1 MVVRK
6 VAQRI
11 PFTPSKTQAAL
22 LEQCFGA
29 RRFAYNQQVEAFN
42 SYDKDANPH
51 PVYPNVTDM
60 KNENEWLRDS
70 PIPSNALSNAI
81 QDFRKT
87 QTAYFRKAEYGKN
100 RPRFVSKSDAVQ
112 SFRNAVPMRR
122 MEGNRYPLSKKLG
135 SVRIRR
141 RDRIRYPLESLS
153 SWTVK
158 RENGVYYLVL
168 LVNVDVQPKP
178 PVSGEVGIDV
188 GVKDFLTLSTG
199 EKINYPDRLRQLEE
213 NTKQEQRKLS
223 RRVKGSSNYR
233 KQKATVA
240 KANAKLRHYRENFQ
254 HQVSRRLIEDNQ
266 FIGMETLAVQNM
278 TRKAKKKVDAN
289 GRHTRNGQ
297 SAKRAM
303 NRSILRNGWS
313 SFAGKLAYK
322 AQWYGRTLVQVDR
335 FYPSSRLCNNCGHK
349 YAGLLLSEREW
360 VCDSCGVLHD
370 RDVNA
375 ALNILAEAL
384 RVSQVGE

>member
-29 RRFAYNQQVEAFN
+29 RRFAYNQQVKAFN
-42 SYDKDANPH
+42 SYDKETNPR
-51 PVYPNVTDM
+51 PEYPSIADM
-60 KNENEWLRDS
+60 KGANAWLRDS
-70 PIPSNALSNAI
+70 PIPSHALSNAI
-81 QDFRKT
+81 MDFRKT
-87 QTAYFRKAEYGKN
+87 QAAYFRKAEYGKN
-100 RPRFVSKSDAVQ
+100 RPRFASKDDSVQ
-112 SFRNAVPMRR
+112 SFRNGRPMRH

-141 RDRIRYPLESLS
+141 RDRFRYPLESLL

-168 LVNVDVQPKP
+168 LFDVDVQPKP
-178 PVSGEVGIDV
+178 PVDGQVGIDV

-199 EKINYPDRLRQLEE
+199 EKVNYPDRLRQLEE
-213 NTKQEQRKLS
+213 KVRCEQRKLS

-233 KQKATVA
+233 KQRVAVSKAYA
-240 KANAKLRHYRENFQ
+240 KVRHFRENFQ
-254 HQVSRRLIEDNQ
+254 HQVSHKLIEDNQ
-266 FIGMETLAVQNM
+266 FIGMETLAVQRM
-278 TRKAKKKVDAN
+278 TRKAKRELGTDGKPE
-289 GRHTRNGQ
+289 RNGQ
-297 SAKRAM
+297 LAKRAM

-322 AQWYGRTLVQVDR
+322 AQWCGRTFVQVDK
-335 FYPSSRLCNNCGHK
+335 FYPSSRLCHDCGHK
-349 YAGLLLSEREW
+349 YDGLLLSEREW
-360 VCDSCGVLHD
+360 VCESCGTSHD

-375 ALNILAEAL
+375 ALNILDEAL
-384 RVSQVGE
+384 RLSQMG

>member
-11 PFTPSKTQAAL
+11 PFKPSKTQAAL

-42 SYDKDANPH
+42 AYDKDTNPR
-51 PVYPNVTDM
+51 PKYPSTTDM
-60 KNENEWLRDS
+60 KRANEWLRDS
-70 PIPSNALSNAI
+70 PVPSSALSNAI
-81 QDFRKT
+81 MDFRKT
-87 QTAYFRKAEYGKN
+87 QAAYFRKAEYGKN
-100 RPRFVSKSDAVQ
+100 RPRFASKSDAVQ
-112 SFRNAVPMRR
+112 SFRNSMPMRR

-141 RDRIRYPLESLS
+141 RDRFRYPLESLS

-168 LVNVDVQPKP
+168 LFDVDVQPKP
-178 PVSGEVGIDV
+178 PVGGEVGIDV

-213 NTKQEQRKLS
+213 KVRREQRKLS
-223 RRVKGSSNYR
+223 HRVKGSSNYY
-233 KQKATVA
+233 KQKASVVKAYA
-240 KANAKLRHYRENFQ
+240 KVRHYRENFQ
-254 HQVSRRLIEDNQ
+254 HQLSHRLIEDNQ
-266 FIGMETLAVQNM
+266 FIGMETLAVRNM
-278 TRKAKKKVDAN
+278 ARKVKRKLDVN
-289 GRHTRNGQ
+289 GKLARNGQ
-297 SAKRAM
+297 ASKRAM

-313 SFAGKLAYK
+313 SFVDKLAYK
-322 AQWYGRTLVQVDR
+322 AHWYGRMLVQVDR
-335 FYPSSRLCNNCGHK
+335 FYPSSRICHNCGHK
-349 YAGLLLSEREW
+349 YDGLLLSEREW
-360 VCDSCGVLHD
+360 VCESCGASHD

-375 ALNILAEAL
+375 ALNILDEAL
-384 RVSQVGE
+384 RLSQTGQ

>member
-1 MVVRK
+1 MVCK

-11 PFTPSKTQAAL
+11 PFKPSKTQAVL

-42 SYDKDANPH
+42 TYDKETNPR
-51 PVYPNVTDM
+51 PKYPSTSDM
-60 KNENEWLRDS
+60 KGANEWLRDS
-70 PIPSNALSNAI
+70 PIPSSALSNVI
-81 QDFRKT
+81 MDFRKS
-87 QTAYFRKAEYGKN
+87 QSAYFRKAEYGKN
-100 RPRFVSKSDAVQ
+100 RPRFASKNDSVQ
-112 SFRNAVPMRR
+112 SFRNSFPMCH
-122 MEGNRYPLSKKLG
+122 MEGNRFPLSKKLG

-168 LVNVDVQPKP
+168 LFNVDVQPKP
-178 PVSGEVGIDV
+178 QVSGEVGIDL

-213 NTKQEQRKLS
+213 RVRWEQRKLS

-233 KQKATVA
+233 KQKKAVA
-240 KANAKLRHYRENFQ
+240 KAYAKARHYRENFQ
-254 HQVSRRLIEDNQ
+254 HQVSHRLIEDNQ
-266 FIGMETLAVQNM
+266 FIGMETLAAGNM
-278 TRKAKKKVDAN
+278 TRKAKKKPDAN
-289 GRHTRNGQ
+289 GRPMRNGQ

-322 AQWYGRTLVQVDR
+322 AQWYGRAFVQVDR
-335 FYPSSRLCNNCGHK
+335 FYPSSRLCHACGYK
-349 YAGLLLSEREW
+349 YSGLRLSEREW
-360 VCDSCGVLHD
+360 VCESCGVLHD

-375 ALNILAEAL
+375 ALNILGEAIRL
-384 RVSQVGE
+384 SQVVQ

>member
-1 MVVRK
+1 MPVRK
-6 VAQRI
+6 VSQRI
-11 PFTPSKTQAAL
+11 PFTPSKTQTAL

-42 SYDKDANPH
+42 AYDKDTNPR
-51 PVYPNVTDM
+51 PKYPGVTDM
-60 KNENEWLRDS
+60 KVANEWLRDS
-70 PIPSNALSNAI
+70 PIPSSALSNTI
-81 QDFRKT
+81 MDFRKA
-87 QTAYFRKAEYGKN
+87 QSSYFRQAQYGKN
-100 RPRFVSKSDAVQ
+100 RPRFASKNDNIQ
-112 SFRNAVPMRR
+112 SFRNTVPMRH
-122 MEGNRYPLSKKLG
+122 MDGNRYPLSRKLG

-168 LVNVDVQPKP
+168 LFNVDIQPKTKA
-178 PVSGEVGIDV
+178 SGEVGIDL

-213 NTKQEQRKLS
+213 RVRWEQRKLF

-233 KQKATVA
+233 KQKASVA
-240 KANAKLRHYRENFQ
+240 KAYAKLRHYRENFQ
-254 HQVSRRLIEDNQ
+254 HQVSHKLIEDNQ
-266 FIGMETLAVQNM
+266 FVGMETLVVQNM
-278 TRKAKKKVDAN
+278 TRKAKKKLDEN
-289 GRHTRNGQ
+289 GKPMRNGQ
-297 SAKRAM
+297 SRKRVM

-313 SFAGKLAYK
+313 SFVDKLAYK
-322 AQWYGRTLVQVDR
+322 AQWYGRTFVQVDR
-335 FYPSSRLCNNCGHK
+335 FYPSSRLCNGCGHK
-349 YAGLLLSEREW
+349 YAGLRLSEREW
-360 VCDSCGVLHD
+360 VCESCGVLHD

-384 RVSQVGE
+384 RISQVGE

>member
-1 MVVRK
+1 MAVRK

-11 PFTPSKTQAAL
+11 PFTPSKMQAAL

-29 RRFAYNQQVEAFN
+29 RRFAYNKQVEAFN

-51 PVYPNVTDM
+51 PAYPNVTDM
-60 KNENEWLRDS
+60 KSENEWLRDS

-81 QDFRKT
+81 QDFLRA
-87 QTAYFRKAEYGKN
+87 QSAYLRQAQYGKN
-100 RPRFVSKSDAVQ
+100 RPRFASKSDRVQ
-112 SFRNAVPMRR
+112 SFRNAAPIRR

-168 LVNVDVQPKP
+168 LFNVDVQPKP
-178 PVSGEVGIDV
+178 PVGGQVGIDL

-199 EKINYPDRLRQLEE
+199 EKINYPDRLHQLEE
-213 NTKQEQRKLS
+213 KVRWEQRKLS

-233 KQKATVA
+233 KQKKAVA
-240 KANAKLRHYRENFQ
+240 KAYAKVRHYRENFQ
-254 HQVSRRLIEDNQ
+254 HQLSHKLIEDNQ
-266 FIGMETLAVQNM
+266 FIGMEKLAVQNM
-278 TRKAKKKVDAN
+278 TRKAKKKLDEN
-289 GRHTRNGQ
+289 GEPTRNGHA
-297 SAKRAM
+297 SKRTM

-313 SFAGKLAYK
+313 SLVDKLSYK
-322 AQWYGRTLVQVDR
+322 AQWYGRMFVQVDR
-335 FYPSSRLCNNCGHK
+335 FYPSSRLCHDCGHK
-349 YAGLLLSEREW
+349 YDGLRLSEREW
-360 VCDSCGVLHD
+360 VCESCGVLHD

-375 ALNILAEAL
+375 ALNILGEAL
-384 RVSQVGE
+384 RLSQTE

>member
-1 MVVRK
+1 MAVRK

-11 PFTPSKTQAAL
+11 PFTSSETQAAL

-42 SYDKDANPH
+42 SYDKDTNPR
-51 PVYPNVTDM
+51 PSYPNVTDM

-81 QDFRKT
+81 MDFRKA
-87 QTAYFRKAEYGKN
+87 QSEYFRKAQYGKN
-100 RPRFVSKSDAVQ
+100 RPCFASKDDSVQ
-112 SFRNAVPMRR
+112 SFRNGKPMCH

-168 LVNVDVQPKP
+168 LFNVDVQPRP

-199 EKINYPDRLRQLEE
+199 EKINYPDRLHQLEE
-213 NTKQEQRKLS
+213 KVRWEQRKLS

-233 KQKATVA
+233 KQKAVLA
-240 KANAKLRHYRENFQ
+240 KAHAKVRHYRENFQ
-254 HQVSRRLIEDNQ
+254 NQVSHKLIEDNQ
-266 FIGMETLAVQNM
+266 FIGMETLAVGNM
-278 TRKAKKKVDAN
+278 TRKAKKKLDEN
-289 GRHTRNGQ
+289 GKYTRNGQ

-303 NRSILRNGWS
+303 NRAILRNGWS

-322 AQWYGRTLVQVDR
+322 AQWYGRTFVQVDR
-335 FYPSSRLCNNCGHK
+335 FYPSSRLCHDCGRK
-349 YAGLLLSEREW
+349 YDGLRLSEREW
-360 VCDSCGVLHD
+360 VCESCGVLHD

-375 ALNILAEAL
+375 AMNILGEAL
-384 RVSQVGE
+384 RLSQTAG

>member
-1 MVVRK
+1 MVVRR

-42 SYDKDANPH
+42 SYDKETNPR
-51 PVYPNVTDM
+51 PKYPSIADM
-60 KNENEWLRDS
+60 KGANEWLRDS
-70 PIPSNALSNAI
+70 PIPSHALGNAI
-81 QDFRKT
+81 MDFRKV
-87 QTAYFRKAEYGKN
+87 QSSYFRKAEYGKN
-100 RPRFVSKSDAVQ
+100 RPRFASKSDNVQ
-112 SFRNAVPMRR
+112 SFRNGKPMRH
-122 MEGNRYPLSKKLG
+122 MDGNRYPLSRKLG

-168 LVNVDVQPKP
+168 LFNVDIKPKP
-178 PVSGEVGIDV
+178 TANGKVGIDL

-213 NTKQEQRKLS
+213 KARWEQRKLS

-240 KANAKLRHYRENFQ
+240 KANAKLRNYRENFQ
-254 HQVSRRLIEDNQ
+254 HQLSHKLIEDNQ

-278 TRKAKKKVDAN
+278 TRKAKKKLDAN
-289 GRHTRNGQ
+289 GKCARNGQ

-313 SFAGKLAYK
+313 GFVEKLAYK
-322 AQWYGRTLVQVDR
+322 AQWYGRTFVQVDR
-335 FYPSSRLCNNCGHK
+335 FYPSSRLCHDCGYK
-349 YAGLLLSEREW
+349 YDGLRLSEREW
-360 VCDSCGVLHD
+360 VCESCGVLHD

-375 ALNILAEAL
+375 ALNILGEAL
-384 RVSQVGE
+384 RLSQTE